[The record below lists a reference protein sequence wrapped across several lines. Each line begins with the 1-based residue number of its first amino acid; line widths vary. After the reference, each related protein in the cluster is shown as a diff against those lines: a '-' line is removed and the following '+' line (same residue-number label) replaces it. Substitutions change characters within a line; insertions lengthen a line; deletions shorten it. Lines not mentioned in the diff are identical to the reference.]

1 MQLTHKSCPDFC
13 PQRSAPTLG
22 SPRRSIAVAVI
33 LAASLAAAACG
44 SSGSPTILNTE
55 KVERA
60 IESSALTQRRAH
72 AAVSCPS
79 GVPQKMGF
87 VFSCTAIVGHVSTQ
101 FVVTELDGSGD
112 VHYVAR

>member
-33 LAASLAAAACG
+33 LAASLGAAACG

-60 IESSALTQRRAH
+60 SESSALTQPQSARRGELSVWRPSEDGIRVQLHGDRRAPEH
-72 AAVSCPS
+72 AVR
-79 GVPQKMGF
+79 
-87 VFSCTAIVGHVSTQ
+87 GHRTGR
-101 FVVTELDGSGD
+101 LG
-112 VHYVAR
+112 